1 MNIAFPSFLAVVLA
15 VGASGC
21 SAQPAKPAP
30 AAVPDSAKA
39 SAGSCDASSLGWTI
53 GQVADDALVERARTE
68 SHSDS
73 VRVLRPGM
81 MVTREYNGARL
92 NLRVD
97 NERKVL
103 AYNCG

>member
-1 MNIAFPSFLAVVLA
+1 MKHAFPFFLAGAFA
-15 VGASGC
+15 VGMSSC
-21 SAQPAKPAP
+21 SAEPAKSAP
-30 AAVPDSAKA
+30 AAVADSAA
-39 SAGSCDASSLGWTI
+39 PAGKCDASPLGWTI
-53 GQVADDALVERARTE
+53 GQVADDALVERARKE
-68 SHSDS
+68 SNSDS